1 MKVKALL
8 FLLIL
13 SCGVAH
19 TAIAAGSGPD
29 GVSYASKIEER
40 SFVVGD
46 SKIHF
51 LDLFVAG
58 QSKGYFY
65 YEEYTKQ
72 ILPAFR
78 GRPYG
83 SGGHKCPSAMT
94 LVNLN
99 KFDCV
104 TLVETY
110 WALAYSLYQIQ
121 SNQVPEGFSDPFVLF
136 VRNIERIRYF
146 GGENCGIEE
155 RIHYFTQEML
165 ELERAGLMINVAAA
179 NGDSYKKRINYI
191 STHEEQYGLPNMS
204 QIRSRER
211 ILTKSDN
218 YYYSLRNIG
227 KYIPLAENG
236 DIISFASRTQGLDV
250 SHCGIIT
257 KEGDRLKLTHAS
269 SKYEKVMVE
278 QDFLSYIYS
287 RTKIN
292 GIFVFRPVFKPV

>member
-1 MKVKALL
+1 MKAKRLL
-8 FLLIL
+8 FLLFL
-13 SCGVAH
+13 SFLGSAYATAGEGSVKKSVA
-19 TAIAAGSGPD
+19 S
-29 GVSYASKIEER
+29 VIEER

-46 SKIHF
+46 SKVHF
-51 LDLFVAG
+51 LDLYLTG
-58 QSKGYFY
+58 KSKGYFY

-110 WALAYSLYQIQ
+110 WALAYTLYEIQ
-121 SNQVPEGFSDPFVLF
+121 SNQVPEEFSDPFVLF

-179 NGDSYKKRINYI
+179 NGDPYKKRINYI
-191 STHEEQYGLPNMS
+191 STHEAQYGLPNMS

-211 ILTKSDN
+211 ILSKSDN
-218 YYYSLRNIG
+218 YYYPIRKVE

-236 DIISFASRTQGLDV
+236 DIISFASRTTGLDV

-292 GIFVFRPVFKPV
+292 GIFVFRPVFRPV